1 MFALL
6 STVLLAWCSTLTPQ
20 PAQMVTIE
28 KVVECK
34 LESGIKVCQVILSG
48 GKTGKVE
55 AYRAAPGQPVRE
67 DMIH

>member
-1 MFALL
+1 
-6 STVLLAWCSTLTPQ
+6 
-20 PAQMVTIE
+20 MVTIE

-48 GKTGKVE
+48 GETGKVE